1 MLDLFRHLRIHTKK
15 KDAPEEMDF
24 PEMYLMGLGATTEL
38 PENFESNFDH
48 KKYFNDLRKQAVDV
62 YKSTGNFALFREDI
76 DRLDTIEDILEFR
89 FSIFKDYNKA
99 FADHNDVVKKG
110 KGADTSR

>member
-38 PENFESNFDH
+38 PENFESKKKMKCYNCESELTWGGDHDIEEEFDH
-48 KKYFNDLRKQAVDV
+48 VDAHKMVTNLTCPNCATFVLV
-62 YKSTGNFALFREDI
+62 YTPKSHFE
-76 DRLDTIEDILEFR
+76 EE
-89 FSIFKDYNKA
+89 KDN
-99 FADHNDVVKKG
+99 G
-110 KGADTSR
+110 KT